1 MHTLA
6 WGLVGVCL
14 FNGRHLTLLA
24 SCLLVP
30 LLLTRPQV
38 EPGSKVVAPCR
49 CRGTAKWM
57 WFADMNRRRRR
68 DPVSSRTCGTCHA
81 VIDYAAYQKFG
92 CVT

>member
-1 MHTLA
+1 M
-6 WGLVGVCL
+6 
-14 FNGRHLTLLA
+14 
-24 SCLLVP
+24 
-30 LLLTRPQV
+30 

-68 DPVSSRTCGTCHA
+68 DPLASRTCGTCHA

-92 CVT
+92 YVRACIAVVVGGRRVCGWRRKDGRASYDSQSHNTNH